1 MAALAADKKRIV
13 RNINGMKEAEV
24 LLADSQTVYEGA
36 IIMRNS
42 SGDPVVGA
50 DTASCVG
57 MGVASE
63 AVTSGSSNTTRFVK
77 LQYGHE
83 EWFATA
89 GTFTKASIGANVT
102 ISDDQ
107 TVALAATTT
116 NDVLFGML
124 VQLETINGT
133 PGAWIRV
140 AEFA

>member
-1 MAALAADKKRIV
+1 MTALAADKKRIV

-42 SGDPVVGA
+42 SGDPIVGA

-63 AVTSGSSNTTRFVK
+63 AVVSGTSNTTKFVK
-77 LQYGHE
+77 IQYGHE
-83 EWFATA
+83 EWFAST
-89 GTFTKASIGANVT
+89 GTFTKASIGVNVT

-116 NDVLFGML
+116 NDVLLGML

-133 PGAWIRV
+133 AGAWIRV
-140 AEFA
+140 GEFA

>member
-1 MAALAADKKRIV
+1 MAALAANKKRRT
-13 RNINGMKEAEV
+13 RNLEGMKIATI

-42 SGDPVVGA
+42 SGDPIVGA

-57 MGVASE
+57 IGVAAK
-63 AVTSGSSNTTRFVK
+63 AVTSGSSNTTKYVD
-77 LQYGHE
+77 LEYGHE
-83 EWFATA
+83 EWFAST
-89 GTFTKASIGANVT
+89 GTFTKASIGVNVT

-116 NDVLFGML
+116 NDVPIGML
-124 VQLETINGT
+124 VQLETIDGT
-133 PGAWIRV
+133 AGAWIRV

>member
-1 MAALAADKKRIV
+1 MAALAANKKRRT
-13 RNINGMKEAEV
+13 RNLEGMKIASI

-42 SGDPVVGA
+42 SGDPIVGA

-57 MGVASE
+57 IGVAAK
-63 AVTSGSSNTTRFVK
+63 AVTSGGSNTTKYVD
-77 LQYGHE
+77 LEYGHE
-83 EWFATA
+83 EWFVST
-89 GTFTKASIGANVT
+89 GTFTKASIGVNVT

-116 NDVLFGML
+116 NDVLIGML
-124 VQLETINGT
+124 VQLETIDGVA
-133 PGAWIRV
+133 GAWIRV